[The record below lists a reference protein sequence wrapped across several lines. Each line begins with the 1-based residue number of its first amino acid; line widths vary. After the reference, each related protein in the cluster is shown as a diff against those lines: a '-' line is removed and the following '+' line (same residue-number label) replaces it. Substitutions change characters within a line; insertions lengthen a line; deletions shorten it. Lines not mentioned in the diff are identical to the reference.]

1 MPSLIE
7 SLKKLSCS
15 VPEGL
20 SQDPYIEVFLQIVG
34 PNQTDRLVHEFAI
47 FGKSAVYDLKQPY
60 FCGKQAQ
67 IAYWEEKTNE

>member
-1 MPSLIE
+1 M
-7 SLKKLSCS
+7 
-15 VPEGL
+15 
-20 SQDPYIEVFLQIVG
+20 G

-67 IAYWEEKTNE
+67 IAYWEGKTNEYDGYKTFLQANIGELAYMEHSAIKKQA